1 MQTYD
6 VLTQYLSL
14 SSSVDKNL
22 LGILFDKVL
31 LFLNN
36 ESGNLNEFVNAAA
49 KRCLSKVLSLL
60 SPDAPLGDP
69 LNYETIKD
77 TNLVQN
83 ISSNLQ
89 NGYTN
94 FSELKRDIRKLSKMG
109 NKRFYQMFKI
119 IEAHPDLVKSLI
131 QSYCKLFNSQ

>member
-1 MQTYD
+1 VQTYD

>member
-1 MQTYD
+1 
-6 VLTQYLSL
+6 L

-49 KRCLSKVLSLL
+49 KRCLRKVLSLL

-94 FSELKRDIRKLSKMG
+94 ISELKKDIRKLSKMG

-131 QSYCKLFNSQ
+131 QSYCKLYNSQ